1 MRNPMDV
8 IGAAARSDDAARY
21 GVGLTVLKALR
32 DEYGV
37 APNPNRIGFAIPV
50 PDWDLADHPEDAE
63 LLGAHGRWR
72 RALGEIDNASRDYWR
87 NVARAALAAA
97 DQEDADAG

>member
-8 IGAAARSDDAARY
+8 IGAAARSDDAAQY

-50 PDWDLADHPEDAE
+50 PDWDLADHPEEAD
-63 LLGAHGRWR
+63 
-72 RALGEIDNASRDYWR
+72 RA
-87 NVARAALAAA
+87 
-97 DQEDADAG
+97 

>member
-32 DEYGV
+32 DEWFRRFGRPGV
-37 APNPNRIGFAIPV
+37 FHTI
-50 PDWDLADHPEDAE
+50 LEDD
-63 LLGAHGRWR
+63 R
-72 RALGEIDNASRDYWR
+72 
-87 NVARAALAAA
+87 
-97 DQEDADAG
+97 

>member
-32 DEYGV
+32 AEYGKHAIKDEHGFRVVILVWLAYVV
-37 APNPNRIGFAIPV
+37 ACIALPI
-50 PDWDLADHPEDAE
+50 LAC
-63 LLGAHGRWR
+63 LVLWNI
-72 RALGEIDNASRDYWR
+72 LT
-87 NVARAALAAA
+87 
-97 DQEDADAG
+97 